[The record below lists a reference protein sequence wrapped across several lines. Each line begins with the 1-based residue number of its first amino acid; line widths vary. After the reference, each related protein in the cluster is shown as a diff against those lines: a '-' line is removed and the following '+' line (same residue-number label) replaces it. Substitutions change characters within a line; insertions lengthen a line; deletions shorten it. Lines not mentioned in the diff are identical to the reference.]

1 MAKAVGLLVAVIAV
15 MSLTVGSYFSR
26 NLATSMQSELDRR
39 GASMLETLERHLDLH
54 LAVQLKDRKAALL
67 VLEHVVRVNDD
78 MHYLAALDS
87 DGKVLAAATREG
99 GNANAE
105 IALQLKFHPLDGTKA
120 ENESRIRRF
129 TQPVLA
135 ASAGAEGFGDLPE
148 GGEQRPKDGALGY
161 LVMGLRADRI
171 SREVATQSLPVLM
184 TGASLVL
191 AFITFFW
198 FIARRITRMVTFAET
213 LAAGDLH
220 VSLSDPSRDEL
231 GRLASALQQLQGTT
245 LGVVGQ
251 LRVAANSLDSASTEV
266 LRSAEA
272 QMDRANRQAASVTET
287 GATISQL
294 REIFKHA
301 RAKAE
306 GVIDLA
312 RVSEASSA
320 GGDQAVQQSVR
331 AMEDLREQVEAV
343 ASTLGRLV
351 DQSQQIGRII
361 EAVNEIAEE
370 SNVLALN
377 AAIEASSAGEAGR
390 GFAVVAREVRSLAER
405 SRVST
410 AQVKTILGEIQS
422 AARESARVVQEGRRR
437 AEAGVAVAQAA
448 GQSIRQLA
456 QAISQSSNAAR
467 EIAASTQQQGGG
479 VESIWQ
485 AVEEIDKAAA
495 AAANGINQLQ
505 QASQEIKQYSDR
517 MQGIVRRARNVS
529 RPLSPSEVEGPTS
542 ESPYDRWALDF
553 ARAERGAASFRSAP

>member
-1 MAKAVGLLVAVIAV
+1 MAKAVALLVGVIAV
-15 MSLTVGSYFSR
+15 VSLTVGSYFSQ
-26 NLATSMQSELDRR
+26 NLAKSMQDELDRR
-39 GASMLETLERHLDLH
+39 GASMLATLERHLDLH
-54 LAVQLKDRKAALL
+54 FAVQLKDRKAAAA
-67 VLEHVVRVNDD
+67 VLEQVVQGNDD
-78 MHYLAALDS
+78 VDYLAALDA
-87 DGKVLAAATREG
+87 DGKILAAATREG
-99 GNANAE
+99 GNGAGVVTP
-105 IALQLKFHPLDGTKA
+105 LLRFHPLDGRKA
-120 ENESRIRRF
+120 ENDVRIRRF
-129 TQPVLA
+129 TQTVLP
-135 ASAGAEGFGDLPE
+135 SSNAGEGFDQLPE
-148 GGEQRPKDGALGY
+148 ATGPDSKRRTETLGH

-171 SREVATQSLPVLM
+171 SREVATQSLPVLI
-184 TGASLVL
+184 TGALLVL
-191 AFITFFW
+191 AFITFFF
-198 FIARRITRMVTFAET
+198 FIARRISRMVTFAEN

-220 VSLSDPSRDEL
+220 ATLSDPAGDEL
-231 GRLASALQQLQGTT
+231 GRLALALQQLQGSTMN
-245 LGVVGQ
+245 VVQQ
-251 LRVAANSLDSASTEV
+251 LREAANSLDSASTEV

-272 QMDRANRQAASVTET
+272 QMDRANRQASSVTET

-410 AQVKTILGEIQS
+410 AQVKAILGEIQS

-495 AAANGINQLQ
+495 AATSGINQLQ
-505 QASQEIKQYSDR
+505 EASQAIKQYSDR
-517 MQGIVRRARNVS
+517 MQGIVRRYQV
-529 RPLSPSEVEGPTS
+529 
-542 ESPYDRWALDF
+542 
-553 ARAERGAASFRSAP
+553 GAAS

>member
-1 MAKAVGLLVAVIAV
+1 MNIPTTIHNRWWTSLMAKAVALLIAVMVV
-15 MSLTVGSYFSR
+15 MSLTVGAYFSSK
-26 NLATSMQSELDRR
+26 LAASMRAQMDRR
-39 GASMLETLERHLDLH
+39 GASLLETLERHIDLRRAIGAH
-54 LAVQLKDRKAALL
+54 DAEAARL
-67 VLEHVVRVNDD
+67 VLRHIARTNEDIY
-78 MHYLAALDS
+78 YLAALDAS
-87 DGKVLAAATREG
+87 GEVLASARGPDDEHAGLDYFGESVASSRDPLDQITR
-99 GNANAE
+99 
-105 IALQLKFHPLDGTKA
+105 QLRLHPLNGRAAQNDD
-120 ENESRIRRF
+120 RIRRF
-129 TQPVLA
+129 TQALLPGTVETADPA
-135 ASAGAEGFGDLPE
+135 ARELQAAAP
-148 GGEQRPKDGALGY
+148 GY

-171 SREVATQSLPVLM
+171 NGDVRQQSIPVVLTGVLLVA
-184 TGASLVL
+184 
-191 AFITFFW
+191 AFMTFFW
-198 FIARRITRMVTFAET
+198 FIARRISRMVRFAET
-213 LAAGDLH
+213 LASGDLTPT
-220 VSLSDPSRDEL
+220 LPDPGMDEL
-231 GRLASALQQLQGTT
+231 GRLAVALRQLQTT
-245 LGVVGQ
+245 TFSVVGQ
-251 LRVAANSLDSASTEV
+251 LREAANSLDTASTEV

-272 QMDRANRQAASVTET
+272 QMERANRQATSVTET

-331 AMEDLREQVEAV
+331 AMEDMREQVEAV

-410 AQVKTILGEIQS
+410 AQVKAILGEIQS

-456 QAISQSSNAAR
+456 LAISQSSNAAR

-479 VESIWQ
+479 VEQIWQ
-485 AVEEIDKAAA
+485 AVEEIDKGAA

-505 QASQEIKQYSDR
+505 QASQEIKQHSDR
-517 MQGIVRRARNVS
+517 MQSVVHRYQ
-529 RPLSPSEVEGPTS
+529 LPTS
-542 ESPYDRWALDF
+542 Y
-553 ARAERGAASFRSAP
+553 